1 MYSRC
6 ILEGSIPPGFRVGP
20 GVYKSLAR
28 RPSCAFQCRTHRN
41 SSALEATG
49 SQMAK
54 LNALVIH
61 TANPPTS
68 LRGPFAC
75 IAGLHPCLLC
85 SPIYPITL
93 PAFLAQSTTV
103 LLNPLLPPPGPT
115 HCHAHPAT
123 HPAWLSAH
131 PNPLFHPTGTSSLSK
146 PLSPVID
153 CLWQARL
160 IDPDSQGFDY
170 SVFEQSQK

>member
-1 MYSRC
+1 MCSFNQARTPWQVEVSGIGAEVRVTEPLFSSKPHPVNLQTYSSWAVMYSRC

-41 SSALEATG
+41 SSASEVTG

-61 TANPPTS
+61 IANPPTS
-68 LRGPFAC
+68 LRGLFAC

-93 PAFLAQSTTV
+93 PTF
-103 LLNPLLPPPGPT
+103 PGSVYYS
-115 HCHAHPAT
+115 AT
-123 HPAWLSAH
+123 
-131 PNPLFHPTGTSSLSK
+131 
-146 PLSPVID
+146 
-153 CLWQARL
+153 
-160 IDPDSQGFDY
+160 
-170 SVFEQSQK
+170 